1 MGWMGRQNVF
11 TLETNSLQ
19 EKGKTVLETDRKVC
33 ACACVCA
40 CVCMHLIPTNTT
52 GSLFVEMI
60 ATATVGHILLTCV

>member
-1 MGWMGRQNVF
+1 MDGQTECLHFGNQ
-11 TLETNSLQ
+11 LSLL

-33 ACACVCA
+33 ACAC
-40 CVCMHLIPTNTT
+40 MHLIPTNTA

>member
-1 MGWMGRQNVF
+1 MDGQTEYLHFGDQ
-11 TLETNSLQ
+11 LSLL

-33 ACACVCA
+33 ACACVRA
-40 CVCMHLIPTNTT
+40 CVCMHLIPTNTA